1 MATTQYIG
9 ARYVPLFA
17 DPAEWDSTKQYE
29 PLTIVL
35 HEGNSYTS
43 RQYVPVGIDITNE
56 KFWALTG
63 NYNGQ
68 VEAYRKEVA
77 TYKEDTDSEIKKYK
91 DDLNASV
98 EACRKEVATYKDD
111 TDSEIKKYKDDLNA
125 SFGTYVPFDTTPTV
139 NSNKGVTSGGVYNR
153 INDLNNDINKNTT
166 TVFGTAAY
174 EDTTGTVQQDSADV
188 PTSSA
193 VKLYVDS
200 KTNDK
205 ITQNQAASITMNM
218 LTNEVKN
225 ALTGGSTPVVG
236 DYSVGTQNIENGGVS
251 FQNLNSLFAN
261 NVYAVPTIKY
271 ADESDIV
278 KTNDVIPEIV
288 NGKVQNSRLTFSG
301 KCALY
306 FPISGGDIVGVKSTY
321 EIGWG
326 DYNKQNPELI
336 FTDNDNN
343 VLLYANNF
351 QKAANHQLVVQA
363 PKNATRVWSRSAS
376 TMLLQNRAIA
386 YIWKN
391 SELAIVNQVDYSTGT
406 YVDMLDENLV
416 YSGDDEYI
424 DKNGYCS
431 SANSHFARVYYIRAG
446 EWMHIKSNAAYAVTS
461 YSIFD
466 MNYNR
471 LGTSGEGVSTDAYV
485 RMPCCGF
492 VCFSGKKDNQYKF
505 ELKRYISGKTD
516 SPLRNKTVLYT
527 GDSITESRDFSKESQ
542 YANIANGGAYPKLI
556 SDLTGNVYKNYAV
569 GGATISAKPGK
580 DNMHIC
586 ESIAN
591 MQSAADIVSI
601 SGGINDYWGNTPLGT
616 IDLATYSDTFDDT
629 VFASALEH
637 TLQQC
642 IDKWPNA
649 QIVYVITHKC
659 KTTAYSKNDVGH
671 TFADYVEVIYK
682 ACEKYSVRVIDMFAN
697 SSLNGFNKKQAGYFI
712 PDDDAVNKG
721 GIHPTKEGYEL
732 FYVPYIK
739 NVLES
744 IIPIA
749 SK

>member
-1 MATTQYIG
+1 MAYTTQYIG
-9 ARYVPLFA
+9 ARYVPIFGRKGEESI
-17 DPAEWDSTKQYE
+17 EWDNSAPYE
-29 PLTIVL
+29 PLTIVM
-35 HEGNSYTS
+35 HDGNSYTS
-43 RQYVPVGIDITNE
+43 RQYVPAGIEITNE

-63 NYNGQ
+63 NYNAQ

-77 TYKEDTDSEIKKYK
+77 TYKK
-91 DDLNASV
+91 
-98 EACRKEVATYKDD
+98 D

-153 INDLNNDINKNTT
+153 INALNNDINKNTT

-174 EDTTGTVQQDSADV
+174 EDTTGTVQQNSADV

-225 ALTGGSTPVVG
+225 ALTGGSTPIVG

-278 KTNDVIPEIV
+278 KTDGVLPEIV
-288 NGKVQNSRLTFSG
+288 DGKAQNSTASFSG
-301 KCALY
+301 KFALY
-306 FPISGGDIVGVKSTY
+306 FPISGGDIVGVESTWDA
-321 EIGWG
+321 GWG
-326 DYNKQNPELI
+326 CNYKQYPELI

-351 QKAANHQLVVQA
+351 QKAANKQLVVQA
-363 PKNATRVWSRSAS
+363 PKNATRVWSRSAK
-376 TMLLQNRAIA
+376 MKLLSKRAIA

-416 YSGDDEYI
+416 YSGYDEYI
-424 DKNGYCS
+424 DRSGEVFSFASY
-431 SANSHFARVYYIRAG
+431 FARVYYIRAG
-446 EWMHIKSNAAYAVTS
+446 EWMHIKSNAEYAVAS

-466 MNYNR
+466 MNYNQ
-471 LGTSGEGVSTDAYV
+471 LGTSGPGVNTDAYV

-492 VCFSGKKDNQYKF
+492 VCFSGKNDNQYRF
-505 ELKRYISGKTD
+505 ELKRYISGETD
-516 SPLRNKTVLYT
+516 SPLKNKTVLYT
-527 GDSITESRDFSKESQ
+527 GDSITESRDYSKESQ

-569 GGATISAKPGK
+569 GGATISAKPGTN
-580 DNMHIC
+580 NMHIC

-601 SGGINDYWGNTPLGT
+601 SGGINDYWVNTPLGT

-659 KTTAYSKNDVGH
+659 KTSAYSKNNVGH

-697 SSLNGFNKKQAGYFI
+697 SSLNGFNKNQAGYFI
-712 PDDDAVNKG
+712 PNDDAVNKG
-721 GIHPTKEGYEL
+721 GTHPTKEGYEL

>member
-1 MATTQYIG
+1 MAYTTQYIG
-9 ARYVPLFA
+9 SRYVPLFA
-17 DPAEWDSTKQYE
+17 EPAEWNSARTYE
-29 PLTIVL
+29 PLTIVM
-35 HEGNSYTS
+35 HDGNSYTS
-43 RQYVPVGIDITNE
+43 RQYVPAGIEITNE

-63 NYNGQ
+63 NYNAQ

-77 TYKEDTDSEIKKYK
+77 TYKKDTDSEIKKYK

-98 EACRKEVATYKDD
+98 DTYKKD
-111 TDSEIKKYKDDLNA
+111 TDSEIEKYKDDLNA
-125 SFGTYVPFDTTPTV
+125 LFGIYVPFDTTPTV

-153 INDLNNDINKNTT
+153 INALNNDINKNTT

-174 EDTTGTVQQDSADV
+174 EDTTGTVQQNSADV

-278 KTNDVIPEIV
+278 KTDGVLPEIV
-288 NGKVQNSRLTFSG
+288 DGKAQNSTTSFSG

-306 FPISGGDIVGVKSTY
+306 FPISGGDIVGVQSTY
-321 EIGWG
+321 GLEWG
-326 DYNKQNPELI
+326 RDNKQYPELI

-351 QKAANHQLVVQA
+351 QKAANNQLVVQA
-363 PKNATRVWSRSAS
+363 PKNATRVWSRSDK
-376 TMLLQNRAIA
+376 MKLLYKRAIA

-424 DKNGYCS
+424 TESGDVF
-431 SANSHFARVYYIRAG
+431 SAASYFARVYYIRAG
-446 EWMHIKSNAAYAVTS
+446 EWMHIKSNADYNVTS

-466 MNYNR
+466 MNYNQ
-471 LGTSGEGVSTDAYV
+471 LGTSGHGVNTDAYV

-492 VCFSGKKDNQYKF
+492 VCFSGKNDNQYRF

-527 GDSITESRDFSKESQ
+527 GDSITESRDYSKESQ

-569 GGATISAKPGK
+569 GGATISAKPGT

-601 SGGINDYWGNTPLGT
+601 SGGINDYWRNTPLGT

-659 KTTAYSKNDVGH
+659 QNSAYYKNNVGH

-697 SSLNGFNKKQAGYFI
+697 SSLNGFNKHQAGYFI
-712 PDDDAVNKG
+712 PNDDAVNKG
-721 GIHPTKEGYEL
+721 GTHPTKEGYEL